1 MCSHLHAT
9 IHLVLAILSV
19 PSMSE
24 DRVLQLIWYGLISN
38 YIDTMAM
45 SVFVYDSVISFH
57 MEWRAVWARKI
68 TGAAAIYVALRYVTL
83 ASVIGSVIID
93 AMQACEGFWISYLFE
108 VGTLCGTYLA
118 QAAFASIRVFAIDGR
133 QWRNASVV
141 LILGLVPVALN
152 IYSSSQEFV
161 YCTTNLLAIEHSFSA
176 SKSNKLFLATRICIL
191 MSNLLVVISTWRA
204 TRANYTVAALNSK
217 GSLTYMLFRD
227 GTVHFALVLCLNVA
241 NITSALSTGSLFEF
255 SGSVELISTLILCRF
270 FLNLRHFSRSSDVDE
285 STVPSLG
292 ATFAR
297 FATRVIGNLGE
308 TIEDD
313 PQAFYDDLD
322 CELERHPDAEDMDSA
337 IDLQDGASSPSDAQ
351 AVTVS
356 ISKQEAYEGTAA
368 DWEAPAAADE
378 SFGRRAIDIV

>member
-1 MCSHLHAT
+1 
-9 IHLVLAILSV
+9 
-19 PSMSE
+19 
-24 DRVLQLIWYGLISN
+24 
-38 YIDTMAM
+38 MAM

-93 AMQACEGFWISYLFE
+93 AMQACE
-108 VGTLCGTYLA
+108 
-118 QAAFASIRVFAIDGR
+118 AAFASIRVFAIDGR

-227 GTVHFALVLCLNVA
+227 GTVHFAQHYKR
-241 NITSALSTGSLFEF
+241 I
-255 SGSVELISTLILCRF
+255 IDR
-270 FLNLRHFSRSSDVDE
+270 
-285 STVPSLG
+285 
-292 ATFAR
+292 
-297 FATRVIGNLGE
+297 GNLGE